1 MKPHRFVSPGG
12 TRYMEPH
19 EFCLTRPRRATPRA
33 RVVSESHLRQLPD
46 KFNGRKA
53 ER

>member
-19 EFCLTRPRRATPRA
+19 EFCLTRPRRSALWPRG
-33 RVVSESHLRQLPD
+33 VNESHLKQLPD
-46 KFNGRKA
+46 KFNSRTA